1 MPLVYC
7 LCPNM
12 NPLTTNA
19 FLTTVNEIITQ
30 FEKSPRRPIIY
41 SNMTI
46 HSSSQQIT
54 ILIHLLA
61 YINNK
66 PKLVNGKTNINCK
79 MEYYY
84 HLFGFIVITINNLY
98 DKSDK
103 IYNSI
108 IENFINK
115 KLLHKLSS
123 AYNGNILLQNL
134 TCLEHFKIIYDKT
147 NILNINISYVCTCGT
162 FETFVWWVGFLNNI
176 TIPIISNGLIN
187 RLLSIPFKK
196 SPDESILFINLLKSP
211 CIGASIEELL
221 IKSIINSDNRIFKY
235 LLKEY
240 HLNNQ
245 LIIFTDELLKK
256 IINTLFI
263 ATFEAKYILK
273 RLKLL
278 SEYINIGHL
287 FEYIISATT
296 STNVILTLHKFEYY
310 YNIPHTFCNIADIAF
325 KLYLSNLNNENWYT
339 KMEFAKAIKLFKTSN
354 EQEMGALWNAIF
366 NNIKNRYGTNDID
379 KWSLTQ
385 KYKIII
391 NMIKWNQ
398 FEYIINHKTFIEKQ
412 LLYNRIL
419 SNIIGLVNLL
429 FTAESVK
436 LSEEQMFMKLNKRLY
451 FVRCAKRKT
460 KRLKLN
466 RHINNLSPL
475 IIALKQRF
483 NNLQFDN
490 FIKKQQPMLY
500 ELNKNMYIMGNI
512 NHMRIIV
519 LNSSCLSIL
528 HTHLNSSYLV
538 KIIEFEINNI
548 TIYGIIDIDIPH
560 TTYDERC
567 RFLLNIHL
575 FKKTTKNSI
584 DSLESYMQELKT
596 DYENMILYANENNDT
611 ISFLW
616 WPLTVYKYTGHKQT
630 ICSDFIKKN
639 AISSRSYYQTISII
653 SNNR

>member
-1 MPLVYC
+1 
-7 LCPNM
+7 M
-12 NPLTTNA
+12 NPLA
-19 FLTTVNEIITQ
+19 QQSFLTTVNEIFTQ
-30 FEKSPRRPIIY
+30 FEKSPRMPIIY

-54 ILIHLLA
+54 ILIHLLN

-84 HLFGFIVITINNLY
+84 HLFGFIVNTINNLY

-108 IENFINK
+108 IDNFINN

-123 AYNGNILLQNL
+123 AHNGNILLQNL
-134 TCLEHFKIIYDKT
+134 TCLEHLKIIYDKT
-147 NILNINISYVCTCGT
+147 NILNINISYACSCGT

-176 TIPIISNGLIN
+176 TIPIVSNGLLN

-211 CIGASIEELL
+211 CIDISIEELL
-221 IKSIINSDNRIFKY
+221 GKSIINSDNRIFKY

-245 LIIFTDELLKK
+245 LITFTDEVLKK

-273 RLKLL
+273 RLKLF

-310 YNIPHTFCNIADIAF
+310 YNKPHTFCNIADIAF

-354 EQEMGALWNAIF
+354 EQEMGALWKAIF
-366 NNIKNRYGTNDID
+366 NNIKNKYGNNDMD

-385 KYKIII
+385 KYNIII

-398 FEYIINHKTFIEKQ
+398 FEYIINQKTFIEKQ
-412 LLYNRIL
+412 VLYNRII
-419 SNIIGLVNLL
+419 SNIIGLINLL

-436 LSEEQMFMKLNKRLY
+436 LSEKQMFIKLNKRLY

-490 FIKKQQPMLY
+490 FIKKQQLMLY
-500 ELNKNMYIMGNI
+500 ELNKNMYIIGNI
-512 NHMRIIV
+512 NHMRSIV
-519 LNSSCLSIL
+519 LNSSCFSIL
-528 HTHLNSSYLV
+528 HTPLDSSYLV
-538 KIIEFEINNI
+538 KIIEFEIDDI

-567 RFLLNIHL
+567 RFLLNIHP
-575 FKKTTKNSI
+575 FKQTTKNSI
-584 DSLESYMQELKT
+584 DSLESYMQELNA
-596 DYENMILYANENNDT
+596 DYENMKQYGNKNNDT

-616 WPLTVYKYTGHKQT
+616 WPLTAYKYTGHKQT

-639 AISSRSYYQTISII
+639 AISSIPYYQNISII

>member
-1 MPLVYC
+1 MHCDMIGISC
-7 LCPNM
+7 LTQIQI
-12 NPLTTNA
+12 LTYLLNYTSNA
-19 FLTTVNEIITQ
+19 
-30 FEKSPRRPIIY
+30 
-41 SNMTI
+41 
-46 HSSSQQIT
+46 
-54 ILIHLLA
+54 
-61 YINNK
+61 
-66 PKLVNGKTNINCK
+66 PKIVNGKTNINCK
-79 MEYYY
+79 MEYY
-84 HLFGFIVITINNLY
+84 FPIFVFIVNAINNLNI
-98 DKSDK
+98 SDK
-103 IYNSI
+103 ICANMI
-108 IENFINK
+108 DNFINK
-115 KLLHKLSS
+115 KLLCRLVRVH
-123 AYNGNILLQNL
+123 NGNILLQ
-134 TCLEHFKIIYDKT
+134 KINRLAHIKT
-147 NILNINISYVCTCGT
+147 IHDITPILDPNMSYVCLCST

-187 RLLSIPFKK
+187 RLLSIPLKK
-196 SPDESILFINLLKSP
+196 SADESILFINLLKSP
-211 CIGASIEELL
+211 CIGESIEELFT
-221 IKSIINSDNRIFKY
+221 KSIINSDNRIFKY

-240 HLNNQ
+240 DRNNQ
-245 LIIFTDELLKK
+245 LITFTDELLKK

-296 STNVILTLHKFEYY
+296 SSNIILTLHKFEYY
-310 YNIPHTFCNIADIAF
+310 YNKPHTICNIADIIY

-339 KMEFAKAIKLFKTSN
+339 TIEFAKAIKLFKTQN
-354 EQEMGALWNAIF
+354 EQEMGALWKAIF
-366 NNIKNRYGTNDID
+366 NNIKKRYGTNDID

-398 FEYIINHKTFIEKQ
+398 FEYIINQNTFNKKQ
-412 LLYNRIL
+412 FLYNRII
-419 SNIIGLVNLL
+419 SNIIGLINLL

-436 LSEEQMFMKLNKRLY
+436 LSEEQMFIKLNKRLY

-512 NHMRIIV
+512 NHMRSIV
-519 LNSSCLSIL
+519 LNSSCLSSSI
-528 HTHLNSSYLV
+528 HTESYLV
-538 KIIEFEINNI
+538 KIIEFEIDDI

-567 RFLLNIHL
+567 RFLLNIHP
-575 FKKTTKNSI
+575 FKHTTKNSI
-584 DSLESYMQELKT
+584 DSLESYMQELNA
-596 DYENMILYANENNDT
+596 DYENMIQYANNDT

-616 WPLTVYKYTGHKQT
+616 WPLTAYKYTGTKQT
-630 ICSDFIKKN
+630 ICSDFIKTN
-639 AISSRSYYQTISII
+639 SISSIPYYQNITII

>member
-1 MPLVYC
+1 
-7 LCPNM
+7 M
-12 NPLTTNA
+12 NPLMTNA
-19 FLTTVNEIITQ
+19 FLTTVNEIITK
-30 FEKSPRRPIIY
+30 FEKSPRVPIMH

-54 ILIHLLA
+54 ILTHLLI

-66 PKLVNGKTNINCK
+66 PKIVNGKTNINCK

-98 DKSDK
+98 NTSDK
-103 IYNSI
+103 THSNI
-108 IENFINK
+108 IDHFINK

-123 AYNGNILLQNL
+123 AHNGNILLQNL
-134 TCLEHFKIIYDKT
+134 NCLEHFKIIYDKT

-176 TIPIISNGLIN
+176 TIPIVSNGLIN
-187 RLLSIPFKK
+187 KLLSIPLKK
-196 SPDESILFINLLKSP
+196 SADENILFVNLIKSP
-211 CIGASIEELL
+211 CIGVSIEEL
-221 IKSIINSDNRIFKY
+221 ITKSIINSDNRIFKY

-240 HLNNQ
+240 QLNNQ
-245 LIIFTDELLKK
+245 LITFTDEVLKK

-287 FEYIISATT
+287 FEYIINTTT
-296 STNVILTLHKFEYY
+296 SSNVILTLHKFEYY
-310 YNIPHTFCNIADIAF
+310 YNKPHTFCDIADITF
-325 KLYLSNLNNENWYT
+325 KLYLNNLNNEEWYT
-339 KMEFAKAIKLFKTSN
+339 SIEFAKAIKLFKTSN
-354 EQEMGALWNAIF
+354 EREMGALWKAIF
-366 NNIKNRYGTNDID
+366 NNIKQRYGTNDMD
-379 KWSLTQ
+379 KWSLSK
-385 KYKIII
+385 KYIIII

-398 FEYIINHKTFIEKQ
+398 FEYIINQKTFIEKQ
-412 LLYNRIL
+412 LLYNRIT

-429 FTAESVK
+429 FTVESVE
-436 LSEEQMFMKLNKRLY
+436 LSEEQMFIKINKRLY
-451 FVRCAKRKT
+451 FVRCAKRKA
-460 KRLKLN
+460 KRFKLN

-490 FIKKQQPMLY
+490 FIKKQQQMLY
-500 ELNKNMYIMGNI
+500 ELNKHMYIMGNI
-512 NHMRIIV
+512 NHVRIIIV
-519 LNSSCLSIL
+519 NSSCLSISHAL
-528 HTHLNSSYLV
+528 LKSSYLV
-538 KIIEFEINNI
+538 KIIEFEIDDI

-560 TTYDERC
+560 TTYDERY
-567 RFLLNIHL
+567 RFLLNIHP
-575 FKKTTKNSI
+575 FKQTTKNTI
-584 DSLESYMQELKT
+584 DSLETYMQELKT
-596 DYENMILYANENNDT
+596 DYENMIQYGNENNDT

-616 WPLTVYKYTGHKQT
+616 WPLTAYKYTGHKQT

-639 AISSRSYYQTISII
+639 AISSMSYYQNISII

>member
-1 MPLVYC
+1 
-7 LCPNM
+7 M

-19 FLTTVNEIITQ
+19 FLTTVNDIITQ
-30 FEKSPRRPIIY
+30 FEKSPRTPIMH

-46 HSSSQQIT
+46 HSSPQQIT
-54 ILIHLLA
+54 ILIHLLT

-98 DKSDK
+98 EKSDQ

-108 IENFINK
+108 IDNFINK

-123 AYNGNILLQNL
+123 AHNGNILLQNL
-134 TCLEHFKIIYDKT
+134 TCLEHFKIIYDNKID
-147 NILNINISYVCTCGT
+147 ILNINISYVCTCGT

-176 TIPIISNGLIN
+176 TIPIVSNGLIN

-196 SPDESILFINLLKSP
+196 SPDENILFINLLKSP
-211 CIGASIEELL
+211 CIGISIEELL
-221 IKSIINSDNRIFKY
+221 GKSIINSDNRIFKY

-245 LIIFTDELLKK
+245 LITFTDEGLKK

-310 YNIPHTFCNIADIAF
+310 YNKPHTFCNIADITF
-325 KLYLSNLNNENWYT
+325 KLYLNNLNNENWYT
-339 KMEFAKAIKLFKTSN
+339 TMEFAKAIKLFKTSN
-354 EQEMGALWNAIF
+354 EQEMGALWKAIF
-366 NNIKNRYGTNDID
+366 NNIKNKYSPNDMD
-379 KWSLTQ
+379 KWGLTQ
-385 KYKIII
+385 KYNIII

-398 FEYIINHKTFIEKQ
+398 FEYIINQKTFIEKQ
-412 LLYNRIL
+412 VLYNRII
-419 SNIIGLVNLL
+419 SNIIGLINLL

-436 LSEEQMFMKLNKRLY
+436 LSEEQMFIKLNKRLY

-490 FIKKQQPMLY
+490 FIKKQQQMLY
-500 ELNKNMYIMGNI
+500 ELNKNMYIIGNI

-519 LNSSCLSIL
+519 LNSSCLSIS
-528 HTHLNSSYLV
+528 HTHLKSSYLV
-538 KIIEFEINNI
+538 KIIEFEIDNI

-560 TTYDERC
+560 TTYDERY
-567 RFLLNIHL
+567 RFLLNIHP
-575 FKKTTKNSI
+575 FKQTTKNTI

-596 DYENMILYANENNDT
+596 DYENMIQYGNKNNDT

-616 WPLTVYKYTGHKQT
+616 WPLTAYKYTGVKQT

-639 AISSRSYYQTISII
+639 VISSIPYYQNISII

>member
-1 MPLVYC
+1 
-7 LCPNM
+7 M
-12 NPLTTNA
+12 NPLMTNA
-19 FLTTVNEIITQ
+19 FLTTVNVIITK
-30 FEKSPRRPIIY
+30 FEKSPRVPIMH

-46 HSSSQQIT
+46 HSSSRQIT
-54 ILIHLLA
+54 ILTHLLI

-66 PKLVNGKTNINCK
+66 PKIVNGKTNINCK

-98 DKSDK
+98 NTSDK
-103 IYNSI
+103 IHSNI
-108 IENFINK
+108 IDHFINK

-123 AYNGNILLQNL
+123 AHNGNILLQNL
-134 TCLEHFKIIYDKT
+134 NCLEHLKIIYDKT
-147 NILNINISYVCTCGT
+147 NILNINISYACTHGT

-176 TIPIISNGLIN
+176 TIPIVSNGLIN
-187 RLLSIPFKK
+187 RLLSTPFKK
-196 SPDESILFINLLKSP
+196 SADESISFINLIKSP
-211 CIGASIEELL
+211 CIGVSIEDL
-221 IKSIINSDNRIFKY
+221 ITKSIMNSDNRIFKY

-240 HLNNQ
+240 QLNNQ
-245 LIIFTDELLKK
+245 LITFTDEVLKK

-278 SEYINIGHL
+278 SEYVNIGHL

-296 STNVILTLHKFEYY
+296 SSNVILTLHKFEYY
-310 YNIPHTFCNIADIAF
+310 YNKPHTFCNIADITF
-325 KLYLSNLNNENWYT
+325 KLYLNNLNNENWYT
-339 KMEFAKAIKLFKTSN
+339 TMEFAKAIKLFKTSN
-354 EQEMGALWNAIF
+354 EREMGALWKALF
-366 NNIKNRYGTNDID
+366 DNIKTRYGTNDMD
-379 KWSLTQ
+379 KWSLSK
-385 KYKIII
+385 KYIIII

-398 FEYIINHKTFIEKQ
+398 FEYIINQKTFIEKQ
-412 LLYNRIL
+412 LLYNRII
-419 SNIIGLVNLL
+419 SNMIGLVNLL
-429 FTAESVK
+429 FTVESVE
-436 LSEEQMFMKLNKRLY
+436 LSEEQMFIKINKRLY
-451 FVRCAKRKT
+451 FVRCVKRKI
-460 KRLKLN
+460 KRIKLN
-466 RHINNLSPL
+466 KHINNLSPL

-500 ELNKNMYIMGNI
+500 ELNKYMYIIGNI

-519 LNSSCLSIL
+519 LNSSCLSIS
-528 HTHLNSSYLV
+528 HAHLKSSYLV
-538 KIIEFEINNI
+538 KIIEFEIDDI

-560 TTYDERC
+560 TTYDERY
-567 RFLLNIHL
+567 RFLLNIHP
-575 FKKTTKNSI
+575 FKQTTKNTI

-596 DYENMILYANENNDT
+596 DYENMIQYANENKDN

-616 WPLTVYKYTGHKQT
+616 WPLTAYKYTGVKQT

-639 AISSRSYYQTISII
+639 VISSIPYYQNISII

>member
-1 MPLVYC
+1 MSLIDHQP
-7 LCPNM
+7 
-12 NPLTTNA
+12 
-19 FLTTVNEIITQ
+19 FLPTVNKIIQQ
-30 FEKSPRRPIIY
+30 FENSPRALIMHCDMIGISCLTQIHILTY
-41 SNMTI
+41 LLNYTSN
-46 HSSSQQIT
+46 
-54 ILIHLLA
+54 A
-61 YINNK
+61 
-66 PKLVNGKTNINCK
+66 PKIVNGKTNINCK
-79 MEYYY
+79 MEYY
-84 HLFGFIVITINNLY
+84 FPIFVFIVNAINNLNI
-98 DKSDK
+98 SDK
-103 IYNSI
+103 ICANMI
-108 IENFINK
+108 DNFINK
-115 KLLHKLSS
+115 KLLCRLLRVH
-123 AYNGNILLQNL
+123 NGNILLQ
-134 TCLEHFKIIYDKT
+134 KINRLAHIKT
-147 NILNINISYVCTCGT
+147 THDITPVLDPNISYVCLCGT

-196 SPDESILFINLLKSP
+196 SPDENILFINLLKSP
-211 CIGASIEELL
+211 CIGASIEELFT
-221 IKSIINSDNRIFKY
+221 KSIINSDNRIFKY

-245 LIIFTDELLKK
+245 LITFTDEGLKK

-310 YNIPHTFCNIADIAF
+310 YNKPHTFCNIADIAY

-339 KMEFAKAIKLFKTSN
+339 KMEFAKAIKLFKTPN
-354 EQEMGALWNAIF
+354 EQEMGALWKAIF
-366 NNIKNRYGTNDID
+366 NNIKNKYGTNDID
-379 KWSLTQ
+379 RWSLTQ
-385 KYKIII
+385 KYNIII

-398 FEYIINHKTFIEKQ
+398 FEYIINQKTFIEKQ
-412 LLYNRIL
+412 VLYNRII
-419 SNIIGLVNLL
+419 SNIIGLINLL
-429 FTAESVK
+429 FTSEYIK
-436 LSEEQMFMKLNKRLY
+436 LSEEQMFIKLNKRLY

-475 IIALKQRF
+475 IIALKQKF

-567 RFLLNIHL
+567 SFLLNIHL